1 MFCQN
6 MAPRKAVNARND
18 DQPPPPPLPR
28 TAEELNALLEERISA
43 AIAQYEANRTQDSG
57 GPSNAMRNGHG
68 DSSGGNAA
76 QGCTFKQFLDCKP
89 MNYDGTGGAVAFV
102 RWTEKTEA
110 TIRMSKCTAD
120 QQVTFATGL
129 FVDEALTWWNLQ
141 VQTLGD
147 EAAYGM
153 TWDELKEKMRE
164 KYCSRAE
171 LQRLETEFWHLTMV
185 GADITGYTRRFH
197 DLSRVIPYMVTPE
210 FKRVERY
217 IWGLAPEFRG
227 MVTSA
232 KPQTITEAVTLAV
245 SLTEDC
251 VRMEKLSL
259 NPTEKTETHV
269 ESSGD
274 KKRKHSTLNQVTRNN
289 KGSNKKRDTNP
300 SKESK
305 TSAKGYQGTM
315 PKCQKCKY
323 HHDGA
328 CRIPRCDKCG
338 RLGHRTEDCWSKGK
352 NQNGNGAGNRNDNG
366 KGRNQG
372 CFKCGSNDH
381 FMRDCP
387 KKDNAQARAFVIG
400 ARDAREDPN
409 VVTGTFLVNNHY
421 ASILFDTGAD
431 YSFMSVEFNRTLGIK
446 SSRLEVPYSIELA
459 NGKLVESGE
468 VVRGCTLELGERSFS
483 IDLLPIQL
491 GSFDVV
497 VGMDWLSKNK
507 AEVICHEKIIRIP
520 LANDETL
527 IVHGEKR
534 DASWILALTLSI
546 VSELSTSR
554 VMVFPVK
561 VFTKICI
568 WIIKIQ
574 TD

>member
-1 MFCQN
+1 

-18 DQPPPPPLPR
+18 DQPPPPPLPK

-57 GPSNAMRNGHG
+57 GPSSARRNGHG
-68 DSSGGNAA
+68 DSSGGNAV

-102 RWTEKTEA
+102 HWTEKTEA

-171 LQRLETEFWHLTMV
+171 LQRLETEFWHLTMD

-259 NPTEKTETHV
+259 NPTEKTVTHA

-274 KKRKHSTLNQVTRNN
+274 KKRKHANLNQVTRNN

-300 SKESK
+300 SKEAK

-352 NQNGNGAGNRNDNG
+352 NQNGNGAGNKNDNG
-366 KGRNQG
+366 KGQNQG

-400 ARDAREDPN
+400 AKNAREDPN
-409 VVTGTFLVNNHY
+409 VVTGN
-421 ASILFDTGAD
+421 
-431 YSFMSVEFNRTLGIK
+431 
-446 SSRLEVPYSIELA
+446 
-459 NGKLVESGE
+459 
-468 VVRGCTLELGERSFS
+468 
-483 IDLLPIQL
+483 
-491 GSFDVV
+491 
-497 VGMDWLSKNK
+497 
-507 AEVICHEKIIRIP
+507 
-520 LANDETL
+520 
-527 IVHGEKR
+527 
-534 DASWILALTLSI
+534 
-546 VSELSTSR
+546 
-554 VMVFPVK
+554 
-561 VFTKICI
+561 
-568 WIIKIQ
+568 
-574 TD
+574 